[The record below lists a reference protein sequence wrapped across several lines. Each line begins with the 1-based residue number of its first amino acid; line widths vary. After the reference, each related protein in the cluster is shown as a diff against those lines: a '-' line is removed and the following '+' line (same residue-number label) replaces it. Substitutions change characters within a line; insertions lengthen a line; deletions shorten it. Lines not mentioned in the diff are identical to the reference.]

1 MLDLIGVLIIF
12 LPLLVIMWV
21 ANLAENNRQR
31 GESAGGL
38 ALVSYV
44 LASGLYAL
52 AVLIGG
58 GIQASTILIEQQPN
72 LLADAGI
79 DMTGNPLLQN
89 AESLTWLGA
98 GVWISGVVGII
109 LLFPFVRRLIAR
121 LIPGIDPD
129 SPVHAIALSFI
140 SLILINLAFTLGI
153 GLGNLS
159 TALQEQ
165 AEATGGIDQSGTI
178 LALWVQQAC
187 TALLA
192 LVGVGW
198 LVRRGWSE
206 SLRRLGVTSL
216 TRDQMLLGVGLGVA
230 LVPMVMVLEY
240 ALNALFGITVDPDV
254 DALTE
259 QLLGPLF
266 NSPFGILTLGLAAAL
281 GEEPIFRGAVQPR
294 FGLFLTAALFAVV
307 HSNYG
312 ITLSTLVV
320 LLLGLVLGIIRQR
333 HNTSTAMI
341 VHAVYNI
348 SLGLLAYLS
357 LNFLDNF

>member
-1 MLDLIGVLIIF
+1 MFDLISVFLMF
-12 LPLLVIMWV
+12 LPLLAIMWV
-21 ANLAENNRQR
+21 ANLAESNRQA

-44 LASGLYAL
+44 LAGGVYAL
-52 AVLIGG
+52 AILIGG
-58 GIQASTILIEQQPN
+58 GIQASTLLLEQQPS
-72 LLADAGI
+72 LLEDAGI
-79 DMTGNPLLQN
+79 SMAGNPLLN
-89 AESLTWLGA
+89 NVESLTWLGA
-98 GVWISGVVGII
+98 GVWISGVIGII
-109 LLFPFVRRLIAR
+109 LLLPFVRRLLAR
-121 LIPGIDPD
+121 IIPTIDPE

-153 GLGNLS
+153 GLGNL
-159 TALQEQ
+159 TAALEEQ
-165 AEATGGIDQSGTI
+165 ATAEGGVDQLSTI
-178 LALWVQQAC
+178 LMLWAQQIL

-198 LVRRGWSE
+198 LVRRGWGE
-206 SLRRLGVTSL
+206 SWRRVGVTSL
-216 TRDQMLLGVGLGVA
+216 TREQIGIGFGLGVGL
-230 LVPMVMVLEY
+230 VPVVMVLEV
-240 ALNALFGITVDPDV
+240 ALNALFGIGVDPDV

-266 NSPFGILTLGLAAAL
+266 DSPFGILTLGLAAAL
-281 GEEPIFRGAVQPR
+281 GEETIFRGAVQPR
-294 FGLFLTAALFAVV
+294 FGIFLTALLFAVV

-320 LLLGLVLGIIRQR
+320 LLLGLVLGMVRRR
-333 HNTSTAMI
+333 HNTTTSMI

-348 SLGLLAYLS
+348 SLGLIAYVS